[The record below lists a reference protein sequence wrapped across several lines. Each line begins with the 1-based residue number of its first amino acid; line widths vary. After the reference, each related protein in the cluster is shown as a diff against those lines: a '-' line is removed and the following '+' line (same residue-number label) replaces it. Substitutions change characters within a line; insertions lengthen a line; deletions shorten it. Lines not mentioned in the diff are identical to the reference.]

1 MLLALEEARL
11 ALDHQPPDVPVGAV
25 LFDREGRVLA
35 RGRNRREERGD
46 PTAHA
51 ELEALREGAR
61 ARGHWRLDGT
71 ILYVTLEPCA
81 MCAGALVNA
90 RVDALVF
97 GAWDKRFG
105 AVETIYE
112 LCTDPRLNH
121 RLEVR
126 AGVLEEPCR
135 VLLQDFFRARR
146 GKNKG
151 GGPKGRAA
159 LPGEERTSDSS
170 DQTQDPN

>member
-1 MLLALEEARL
+1 M
-11 ALDHQPPDVPVGAV
+11 
-25 LFDREGRVLA
+25 
-35 RGRNRREERGD
+35 
-46 PTAHA
+46 
-51 ELEALREGAR
+51 
-61 ARGHWRLDGT
+61 
-71 ILYVTLEPCA
+71 
-81 MCAGALVNA
+81 
-90 RVDALVF
+90 
-97 GAWDKRFG
+97 RFG

-159 LPGEERTSDSS
+159 LPGEERPSDSS